1 MDLSPLCR
9 DGKDI
14 FVSSCQY
21 IMLNSSL
28 VIWMLVMRNCEPYN
42 VIFEPEHLFAILLLQ
57 NAILVHAML
66 VSNRESRKTCPFCPI
81 GNNTIFLSV
90 GSSIV
95 LLVLYRQ
102 GYVYNIDG
110 EPTRK

>member
-42 VIFEPEHLFAILLLQ
+42 VIFEPEYLFAILLLQ
-57 NAILVHAML
+57 NAILLPEML
-66 VSNRESRKTCPFCPI
+66 VTKRVTRKICRFCPI
-81 GNNTIFLSV
+81 GNNSIFLSV
-90 GSSIV
+90 GLLFF
-95 LLVLYRQ
+95 LLVLYHQ
-102 GYVYNIDG
+102 GYI
-110 EPTRK
+110 